1 MNARRRTFQQRI
13 GYGAEVTT
21 SASPGPG
28 DPNCSHPERVEG
40 VCTSCG
46 HCLHEVI
53 LNGACFLCGTTDLD
67 PVALSPKKSPQLIAA
82 AELVRK
88 KR

>member
-1 MNARRRTFQQRI
+1 MDPPPCAHAERR
-13 GYGAEVTT
+13 
-21 SASPGPG
+21 
-28 DPNCSHPERVEG
+28 EG
-40 VCTSCG
+40 VCVACG

-67 PVALSPKKSPQLIAA
+67 PVALSPKKPPELITPDQLT
-82 AELVRK
+82 RK